1 MEKLIEKIL
10 MYDHNSY
17 YVDSFHDNYTEFT
30 PGPDGFLSAQQFY
43 EIHDGNTSEA
53 KSTELYE
60 IIRLAHKIKNKK

>member
-1 MEKLIEKIL
+1 MKELINKIL
-10 MYDHNSY
+10 AFDHNAY
-17 YVDSFHDNYTEFT
+17 YVDTFHTNHNEFD
-30 PGPDGFLSAQQFY
+30 PGPDGFLSDQQLS